1 MRAYTISEAQENL
14 PALLEEAEKK
24 GYIVIRG
31 DIGQAFIVKPQV
43 RPPLEPQTTGKS
55 PIDVVDGVDLGI
67 TTEEIVEIVRQ
78 GREV

>member
-24 GYIVIRG
+24 GYVVIHG

-43 RPPLEPQTTGKS
+43 RPPLKPQTTGKS
-55 PIDVVDGVDLGI
+55 PIDVEGVDLGV
-67 TTEEIVEIVRQ
+67 TTDEIVEIVRK